1 MSQKR
6 KKMENRLFEI
16 EKRIIYLEKYIEDLN
31 NVVVEQQQII
41 DRLKKHLSHLE
52 GKIPLSPLEED
63 RPHCEKPPHY

>member
-1 MSQKR
+1 
-6 KKMENRLFEI
+6 
-16 EKRIIYLEKYIEDLN
+16 YLERYIEDLN